1 MIRTTDPRERKPD
14 ARATLARDTF
24 PMPKPRTC
32 QKCGSSNL
40 KRRSTTYPL
49 MLPRRQINVARVQV
63 HECAD
68 CATLIPT
75 TAGQAKLQRRLA
87 TIGATLENGPK

>member
-1 MIRTTDPRERKPD
+1 MREQRFRTI
-14 ARATLARDTF
+14 LF
-24 PMPKPRTC
+24 HMPKPRTC

-49 MLPRRQINVARVQV
+49 MLPGRQINVARVQV

-68 CATLIPT
+68 CGTLTPT
-75 TAGQAKLQRRLA
+75 VAGQAKLQRCLA
-87 TIGATLENGPK
+87 AIGAMLENGPK